1 MSGGKQS
8 ARDKMIGMMYLVL
21 TALLALQVSNSVL
34 EKFIFINEAFQDTNS
49 ENIGENVNKIASI
62 EGAIAKANNKQKA
75 QVVLDKAKAVRA
87 ETERVFNIV
96 EAYKKQLID
105 GTGGY
110 DENNNLLGQKDI
122 DMAPALFINQG
133 EGEKLKEILNDF
145 TTFLIETTGDSS
157 IHKIAKDANEIPVFA
172 ADPNQREKGFADLNF
187 GHNTPMVGALA
198 SLSQF
203 QSDMIAA
210 ETKALIELADEI
222 GAEDIKFDK
231 IVPVVMPVSS
241 IVAAGT
247 KYEAKMFIAASS
259 SSLSPTMTLDGNE
272 IPVNGGNGVVSFTAT
287 PGNYDKNGMVTK
299 SFIAAIKVARPTGGD
314 TTFVDTIQYVVSKP
328 VMEIQS
334 ASVSA
339 LYLGCANELTVQV
352 QALGNAYNPSFNTK
366 GAINFKGTDKGV
378 VTIVPNSAKVTLSV
392 SSNGSLIGTRDFKV
406 RRIPKPEMQ
415 VYSRNKEVNIKRGFK
430 KVPSSIEIRAIADE
444 GFSQFSAKDARF
456 RVTKA
461 EINLV
466 RFGRSQGSVK
476 ASNSRPK
483 LNSIA
488 SKARKGDAII
498 VEIKEVQRKNYKG
511 VSSKFNNYGP
521 KTIII
526 NVN

>member
-49 ENIGENVNKIASI
+49 ENIGENIDKIASI
-62 EGAIAKANNKQKA
+62 QDAISKANNKEKA
-75 QVVLDKAKAVRA
+75 QAILEKAKAVRA
-87 ETERVFNIV
+87 ETDRVFKIV
-96 EAYKKQLID
+96 EDYKTQLIE

-122 DMAPALFINQG
+122 DMAPTLFIQQE
-133 EGEKLKEILNDF
+133 EGDKLRDVLNGYSK
-145 TTFLIETTGDSS
+145 FLRETTGDSS
-157 IHKIAKDANEIPVFA
+157 IHKIAKDASEIKVFA
-172 ADPNQREKGFADLNF
+172 DDPNQRDKGFAELNF

-210 ETKALIELADEI
+210 ETKALIELAEEI

-231 IVPVVMPVSS
+231 IVPVVKPVSS
-241 IVAAGT
+241 VVAAGT
-247 KYEAKMFIAASS
+247 KYEAEMFIAASS
-259 SSLSPTMTLDGNE
+259 SSLSPTMTLDGKE
-272 IPVNGGNGVVSFTAT
+272 LQVNGGKGQVSFTAT
-287 PGNYDKNGMVTK
+287 PGNYDKNGNATK
-299 SFIAAIKVARPTGGD
+299 SFIAAITVTRPTGGD
-314 TTFVDTIQYVVSKP
+314 TTFVDTIDYVVSRP
-328 VMEIQS
+328 VMQIQS
-334 ASVSA
+334 ASVNA
-339 LYLGCANELTVQV
+339 LYLGCANELNVQV
-352 QALGNAYNPSFNTK
+352 PALGNSYNPGFTTK
-366 GAINFKGTDKGV
+366 GATNFKGSEKGV
-378 VTIVPNSAKVTLSV
+378 VTIVPNSARVTLSV
-392 SSNGSLIGTRDFKV
+392 SSNGNLIGSQEFKV
-406 RRIPKPEMQ
+406 RRIPKPEIV
-415 VYSRNKEVNIKRGFK
+415 VYSKNKAVNIKRGFK
-430 KVPSSIEIRAIADE
+430 KVPSSIEIRAVSDE

-466 RFGRSQGSVK
+466 RFGRSQGSIK
-476 ASNSRPK
+476 AKTSRPK
-483 LNSIA
+483 LSQIA

-498 VEIKEVQRKNYKG
+498 IEVKEVQRKNYKG
-511 VSSKFNNYGP
+511 DSQKFNNYGP
-521 KTIII
+521 KTIVI